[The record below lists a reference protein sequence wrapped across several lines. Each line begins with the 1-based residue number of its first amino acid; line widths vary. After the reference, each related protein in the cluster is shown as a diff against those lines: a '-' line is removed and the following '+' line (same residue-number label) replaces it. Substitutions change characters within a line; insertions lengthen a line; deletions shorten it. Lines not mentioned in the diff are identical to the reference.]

1 MQHLLEML
9 SQPAQRGRLYKLCD
23 ISLKAGYHIMMI
35 VMATA
40 ENVERYDYTCF
51 HTIATIVE
59 IDRAY
64 VNLSPIIVAANA
76 TITVKWLP

>member
-1 MQHLLEML
+1 ML
-9 SQPAQRGRLYKLCD
+9 SQPAQPGRLYKLCN
-23 ISLKAGYHIMMI
+23 ILLKAGYHIMTI
-35 VMATA
+35 VMATAENVA

-64 VNLSPIIVAANA
+64 INLSPIIVAANA